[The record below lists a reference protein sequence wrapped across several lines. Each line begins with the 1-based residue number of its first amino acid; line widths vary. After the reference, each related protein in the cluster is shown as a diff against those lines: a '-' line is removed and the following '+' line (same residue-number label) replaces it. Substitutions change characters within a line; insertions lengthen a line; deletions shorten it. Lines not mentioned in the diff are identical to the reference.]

1 MAVTVEA
8 RPAERTAR
16 GGEPLAERRILGASF
31 RIYLHR
37 WRPHLAASIIAQ
49 GPVLVPT
56 LVVVERLVDVVRN
69 ADFQSGDAL
78 VPIGGLTMVLLVL
91 AFTSAFLFVLM
102 SGAACQLVELWL
114 QGREVRVIAAYAVA
128 VRRFWRL
135 AGAMLVVCAGLCAGL
150 AALIGVLWF
159 AYLGSLAVLQVDP
172 SEAAAD
178 GRVLIILLGLASL
191 AIVGVTALL
200 IDAVV
205 RWAVFVQVVMIE
217 AARCGRQR

>member
-16 GGEPLAERRILGASF
+16 GGEPLAARRILGASF

-102 SGAACQLVELWL
+102 SGAA
-114 QGREVRVIAAYAVA
+114 
-128 VRRFWRL
+128 
-135 AGAMLVVCAGLCAGL
+135 
-150 AALIGVLWF
+150 
-159 AYLGSLAVLQVDP
+159 
-172 SEAAAD
+172 
-178 GRVLIILLGLASL
+178 
-191 AIVGVTALL
+191 
-200 IDAVV
+200 
-205 RWAVFVQVVMIE
+205 
-217 AARCGRQR
+217 